1 MAGDTVGGR
10 RQMQGTLAARGT
22 AVMTGHAL
30 TADPGRN
37 ILVIETY
44 RQPAT
49 GDMAAF
55 TLVAAGNMRC
65 RTTLR
70 NQAIVTG
77 GTGPLY
83 RIVIDLI
90 NRSPHGNGMTTLA

>member
-10 RQMQGTLAARGT
+10 RQMHGTLATCGT

-30 TADPGRN
+30 AGDPGRD

-49 GDMAAF
+49 GAMAAF

-65 RTTLR
+65 RTASR
-70 NQAIVTG
+70 DQAIVTG
-77 GTGPLY
+77 GTGPLHS
-83 RIVIDLI
+83 IVIDLTD
-90 NRSPHGNGMTTLA
+90 RSPHGNGMTTFA